1 MTTVTIGCDIGQ
13 KSDYSTVAIMETT
26 EAGDNTAFTCRRLE
40 RLALGTPYPKVIDRI
55 VEVVDNVGERLA
67 AEETEMHPH
76 WERIAEAD
84 RPLTYTL
91 RLYVDGTG
99 VGQPVIDLLRER
111 LRGKRVVFVPCV
123 FVWSNQSV
131 LDGQTRWL
139 KVGKANM
146 VARLQAL
153 LQFSRLRVPETETGK
168 ALITE
173 LRQFELKRTDKNN
186 DIFGAFQTGA
196 HDDLVTAVGL
206 ACLRDSYPTSG
217 STDYGRKSFTTG
229 RKLFLR

>member
-1 MTTVTIGCDIGQ
+1 MKLVTLGVDVGQ
-13 KSDYSTVAIMETT
+13 KSDYSTVAVMETSG
-26 EAGDNTAFTCRRLE
+26 AGEDTLFTCRRLE

-67 AEETEMHPH
+67 AEEAGLHPT
-76 WERIAEAD
+76 WERIPVQD
-84 RPLTYTL
+84 WPLTYTL

-99 VGQPVIDLLRER
+99 VGQPVIDLLRDR

-131 LDGQTRWL
+131 LDGESRWL

-146 VARLQAL
+146 VSRLQAL
-153 LQFSRLRVPETETGK
+153 LQFTRLRVPETETGK

-173 LRQFELKRTDKNN
+173 LRQFELKRTEKNN
-186 DIFGAFQTGA
+186 DIFGAFMTGA

-206 ACLRDSYPTSG
+206 ACLRDSQVTVQPA
-217 STDYGRKSFTTG
+217 DYGRRSFTTG